1 MNAAR
6 AVPVFV
12 APVRPRI
19 TPKISAV
26 VGLICVLAAPL
37 WVYELFFA
45 VEDQPVSDF
54 ALVPAIIAANLIL
67 VSIVARRDQGLSR
80 VLPVAFLFKIVCVAA
95 YLYMTFGIFGGS
107 VDLVH
112 YYGQGL
118 EIANAFHLRG
128 EWTTLQPFWS
138 NNFIYMITGG
148 LFIVIGPSLV
158 AGSMIFAMVAFWG
171 QYLFYRAF
179 CQAFPQGDRDLAMSL
194 LLFLPSIVF
203 WPAVV
208 GKDAIIFFCIAMAS
222 YGFVLLQVQA
232 KLRSI
237 VLMAGGLGGTM
248 LVRPHIAAMLGMA
261 MFVPY
266 VLGKNRKGVA
276 QVAGKLLAL
285 PLFLGGI
292 YYLAGEAQSFLQME
306 DFSKAGKVMERVAS
320 GSATGGSQFSGAGSF
335 LLDILNSPFLLFR
348 PFPWEV
354 RSAQAAVAGAEALL
368 LLYLILRQRRV
379 IRAAVVSWRQNAV
392 VLFIVLYA
400 VQFSVVFAISIRNFG
415 LLARERVMLVP
426 LVVLLLCFRPSS
438 AVQFAQQPGRRWHI
452 LRRRHPAGV
461 GPSLPARRGSI

>member
-1 MNAAR
+1 MNAVR
-6 AVPVFV
+6 ALPVFV
-12 APVRPRI
+12 PPVPRRI
-19 TPKISAV
+19 TQTISAV
-26 VGLICVLAAPL
+26 LALACVLSSPL

-45 VEDQPVSDF
+45 VEDQPVTDF

-67 VSIVARRDQGLSR
+67 VAIVARRDRTLSR

-95 YLYMTFGIFGGS
+95 YLYMAFGIFGGS

-138 NNFIYMITGG
+138 NNFIYMLTGG
-148 LFIVIGPSLV
+148 LFILIGPSIV

-179 CQAFPQGDRDLAMSL
+179 SRAFPQGDSDLAMSL

-203 WPAVV
+203 WPAVI
-208 GKDAIIFFCIAMAS
+208 GKDAVIFFCIALAS
-222 YGFVLLQVQA
+222 YGFVLLQVEA

-237 VLMAGGLGGTM
+237 VLLTAGLGGTM
-248 LVRPHIAAMLGMA
+248 LVRPHIAAMLAMA

-266 VLGKNRKGVA
+266 AVGRNRKGVT
-276 QVAGKLLAL
+276 QVAGKVLVL
-285 PLFLGGI
+285 PLFLGAI

-306 DFSKAGKVMERVAS
+306 DFSKAGKVMERVAT

-335 LLDILNSPFLLFR
+335 VLDVLNAPFLLFR

-354 RSAQAAVAGAEALL
+354 RSAQAAIAGAEALL
-368 LLYLILRQRRV
+368 LLYLVFRQRRV
-379 IRAAVVSWRQNAV
+379 ISAALLSWRENAV

-426 LVVLLLCFRPSS
+426 LVVLLLCFRPASALHDRSYPWQRWRVFRRDRSRAVARSLSMRRSS
-438 AVQFAQQPGRRWHI
+438 V
-452 LRRRHPAGV
+452 
-461 GPSLPARRGSI
+461 